1 VPDPP
6 EASKTVGLPEAS
18 KTVGLPEARHPE
30 LRDHLAVHSVK
41 HGNFVLKSGKK
52 STWFIDAKQT
62 LCRPEGMLLAARA
75 ALEVLPQETD
85 AVGGLTMGADPLSFA
100 IAAIGATMGRR
111 LTCFSVRKEEKD
123 HGPGGRIAGVMESG
137 ARVVITEDTVTRGV
151 SMLEAARAVTEAGG
165 IVVMLLAVVDR
176 AGSCADLAR
185 DAGYEFHALVT
196 AQELGL
202 PYEGA

>member
-1 VPDPP
+1 VS
-6 EASKTVGLPEAS
+6 EASEEAGVLGLPQ
-18 KTVGLPEARHPE
+18 ARHPE
-30 LRDHLAVHSVK
+30 LRDHLALHSVK
-41 HGNFVLKSGKK
+41 HGDFVLKSGRK

-62 LCRPEGMLLAARA
+62 LCRPEGMLLAAKA
-75 ALEVLPQETD
+75 ALEAIPQEID

-100 IAAIGATMGRR
+100 IAAIGATMGRK

-123 HGPGGRIAGVMESG
+123 HGPGGRIAGVMEPG

-151 SMLEAARAVTEAGG
+151 SMLDAARAVTEAGG
-165 IVVMLLAVVDR
+165 VVVMLLAVVDR
-176 AGSCADLAR
+176 AGSCEGLAR
-185 DAGYEFHALVT
+185 EAGYEFHALVT